1 MKGDRGKHERNNPMI
16 FQLNKIHYTYIKDN
30 NQFFNT
36 GDDDQARGEALR
48 HVQMSR

>member
-1 MKGDRGKHERNNPMI
+1 MKGDHGKHERNNPMI
-16 FQLNKIHYTYIKDN
+16 FQLKEIHYTYIKDN

-36 GDDDQARGEALR
+36 DDDDQAIGEALR